1 MFVGLHMGL
10 LIKGDGATITGD
22 EVRGARIRTAIAYL
36 VLNRGRP
43 LPTTE
48 LAHALWRNDLPDSWS
63 SSLREVLS
71 RVRRLLANAGHPEAV
86 MTRDGCIRLE
96 LQADVVVDVE
106 EAIATANRI
115 AVEARTTSDAAGLEA
130 LLTSFADIAAVH
142 GVGVL
147 PGDDGGWVVALRRQV
162 DDARAAAATALAG
175 GLLEVGRADAALQL
189 AREVVGARPLDE
201 QGHILA
207 MRSLVALGR
216 ITDALEW
223 FEQCRAAMADAYGVD
238 PSPALRALHLDI
250 LRGGVGSAVGLATV
264 ETTLTTRSD
273 DVWAHVCPPRRD
285 LGFHLPLVARADV
298 IRRVAC
304 ALRRRGEQAPGGS
317 VAVIVIAGERGT
329 GRSRLLHELATGG
342 HLPRGTVT
350 TIDCTLEAL
359 GDAAS
364 IRTAFPNITADHRGQ
379 VAAVAASAVRQRRGP
394 GALTILVDDADLAR
408 PVTRRFLV
416 ETVRSQ
422 HASAVHIVLTTVPAE
437 DGPTAVLLRDLR
449 RATSVEWVDL
459 PALAEPDVAAIAAAW
474 TGDTPS
480 PAQAAAL
487 TARSGGLPLLLASLL
502 ITDDHARSRAVGL
515 TVADLLSR
523 LSAGARGLLADAAM
537 CAESFTPWDI
547 AMRSLPV
554 EPLALVEV
562 FEEVLARQLLVDD
575 PRTGAM
581 QFRHGAVREV
591 LRADEAAARRHGLR
605 ARLTVVRPP
614 DGDAP
619 PALHPVGAGSRR
631 PVGAPTRCQQP
642 ANIG

>member
-1 MFVGLHMGL
+1 MFVGLHTGL
-10 LIKGDGATITGD
+10 VVKGDGATITAN

-48 LAHALWRNDLPDSWS
+48 LAHALWRDDLPDSWS
-63 SSLREVLS
+63 SSLREVLC

-86 MTRDGCIRLE
+86 MTRDGCVRLE

-106 EAIATANRI
+106 QAIATANRI
-115 AVEARTTSDAAGLEA
+115 AVDAQSTSEVVALEA
-130 LLTSFADIAAVH
+130 LMASFTDVAAVH
-142 GVGVL
+142 GAGVL
-147 PGDDGGWVVALRRQV
+147 PGDDGGWIVALRRQV
-162 DDARAAAATALAG
+162 DDARGAAALALASA
-175 GLLEVGRADAALQL
+175 LLEAGRADAALQL
-189 AREVVGARPLDE
+189 AQEVVGGRPLDE
-201 QGHILA
+201 QAHVLA

-216 ITDALEW
+216 VTGALEW
-223 FEQCRAAMADAYGVD
+223 FEQCRAAMAEAYGVD

-250 LRGGVGSAVGLATV
+250 LRGGVDPPVGLATV
-264 ETTLTTRSD
+264 DTTLTTPPD
-273 DVWAHVCPPRRD
+273 DVWARVCPPRRD

-298 IRRVAC
+298 IRRVAA
-304 ALRRRGEQAPGGS
+304 ALRRQGEQAPGNS
-317 VAVIVIAGERGT
+317 VAVVVIAGERGT
-329 GRSRLLHELATGG
+329 GRSRLLYELATGG

-359 GDAAS
+359 GDAAA
-364 IRTAFPNITADHRGQ
+364 IRAALPNITADRRGQ
-379 VAAVAASAVRQRRGP
+379 VAAVAATAVRQRRGP

-416 ETVRSQ
+416 ETVRGQ
-422 HASAVHIVLTTVPAE
+422 HASAVHIVLTAVPAD

-449 RATSVEWVDL
+449 LATSVEWVDL
-459 PALAEPDVAAIAAAW
+459 PALAEADVAAIVAAW
-474 TGDTPS
+474 TDDAPS

-487 TARSGGLPLLLASLL
+487 TARSGGLPLLLAPLL
-502 ITDDHARSRAVGL
+502 TADDHARSGAVGL
-515 TVADLLSR
+515 AVVDLLSR

-537 CAESFTPWDI
+537 CGEAFTPWDI
-547 AMRSLPV
+547 ATRSLPV
-554 EPLALVEV
+554 DPLALVEV

-591 LRADEAAARRHGLR
+591 LRADDAAARRHGLR
-605 ARLTVVRPP
+605 ARLAVVGPP
-614 DGDAP
+614 DGDDP
-619 PALHPVGAGSRR
+619 PTLR
-631 PVGAPTRCQQP
+631 PVGAANRRPAGSPTRYQQP